1 MANSAFGII
10 SIEKCDDN
18 LPGSY
23 RCLSDCSDF
32 ISLGN
37 LNTGNGVYLGG
48 TLVNALNTINN
59 SLSYPLSNLVAGAHS
74 MGNDYLYGI
83 MVTST
88 RRQGDGVGSYCG
100 NGNYYIASGINFIN
114 VYFGGLGVGI
124 SFDRTSCYP
133 SGGYAFL
140 KANHLIDLSQVTS
153 IDIVGTDLPLYTL
166 NTDICQ
172 GDGDCDCDDGVNVC
186 EDMTLTNHC
195 NVVVYGKDWDNNS
208 ISETF
213 VLNFN
218 NVTDVTITLT
228 QPFASIDSISCYC
241 DNNTFMGNGVI
252 SVQGMYKQYFES
264 AYDLFEA
271 FQDCASGNY
280 LGCVINF
287 FNTINESLPV
297 SWRNVG
303 TFTFDICNQYASFN
317 PDLDF
322 MAVSAN
328 IQSSG
333 ICSFIN
339 FLYPQ
344 LKFTLSSGF
353 EGVYT
358 CNDCCCESYDN
369 TVLSGG
375 NGSFVL
381 IVDGQQEDGDDS
393 GDYDD
398 DCVCQL
404 LDLIRSTLE
413 SKLTMINDSLQ
424 DIKNAILG
432 LELSTTVQPCSPV
445 VEITNPVNNI
455 TVSPSTVDNIN
466 QITVTP
472 CQPIVTNPVNNIT
485 VEPSSCE
492 IDLSNLETIL
502 EDSLNHDNKSISA
515 ILDDS
520 LNMVNPCDNT
530 KSVSITEALF
540 KVTDDGEN
548 CTIKS
553 ISEILDEKFLE
564 PQIDIVLDNQLVG
577 HIYKQNYDY
586 RNY

>member
-1 MANSAFGII
+1 MANSSFGII
-10 SIEKCDDN
+10 SIVKCDDN
-18 LPGSY
+18 LPSSY

-37 LNTGNGVYLGG
+37 LNTGNGVFLGG
-48 TLVNALNTINN
+48 TLENALTSINN
-59 SLSYPLSNLVAGAHS
+59 SVSYPLSNLVSGNHS
-74 MGNDYLYGI
+74 MSNDYLYGI
-83 MVTST
+83 MLTST
-88 RRQGDGVGSYCG
+88 RRQGDGSGSYCG

-114 VYFGGLGVGI
+114 VYFGGVGVGI
-124 SFDRTSCYP
+124 SFDRTSCYA
-133 SGGYAFL
+133 SGGRAFL

-153 IDIVGTDLPLYTL
+153 IDVVGTDLPLYTL

-172 GDGDCDCDDGVNVC
+172 GEGDCDCDDGVNVC

-208 ISETF
+208 ISESF

-228 QPFASIDSISCYC
+228 QPFASIDSISAYC

-328 IQSSG
+328 IQTSG

-358 CNDCCCESYDN
+358 CNDCCCESYVN
-369 TVLSGG
+369 TVSSGG

-381 IVDGQQEDGDDS
+381 IVDGKQEDGDDS
-393 GDYDD
+393 TDYDD

-413 SKLTMINDSLQ
+413 SKLQMINDSLQ

-432 LELSTTVQPCSPV
+432 LEITTTVEPCSPTIEVNASAPQITIEPCSPV
-445 VEITNPVNNI
+445 V
-455 TVSPSTVDNIN
+455 
-466 QITVTP
+466 Q
-472 CQPIVTNPVNNIT
+472 VTNPVNNINVQSAVPDIT
-485 VEPSSCE
+485 VAPCQPTIQNVINEGDVNVDTDSLADKLDELFKKDDDTITDIVDEALHVTYQNDKGEVVTDNITEVIKNKEDTNVFECIVEPVNMAYEGYGKYVSK
-492 IDLSNLETIL
+492 DM
-502 EDSLNHDNKSISA
+502 
-515 ILDDS
+515 LDD
-520 LNMVNPCDNT
+520 NGN
-530 KSVSITEALF
+530 
-540 KVTDDGEN
+540 
-548 CTIKS
+548 
-553 ISEILDEKFLE
+553 
-564 PQIDIVLDNQLVG
+564 
-577 HIYKQNYDY
+577 
-586 RNY
+586 